1 MGRTMCFC
9 SVISYR
15 VVHIY
20 TPEVQRTS
28 HPTILISIWCWI
40 FFLLLLGISNNFY
53 GCFPSSRSVSSL
65 FSALIWLNNATKV
78 NLLEY
83 RIGTSYHLWSTP
95 CLLLGVHFLIHSI
108 NSTKLG
114 TQDKEGKEMR
124 SFLSRNSNIQV
135 LKRSM
140 TLRTTKR
147 E

>member
-1 MGRTMCFC
+1 MGQTMCLC

-28 HPTILISIWCWI
+28 HPTILISIWCWT
-40 FFLLLLGISNNFY
+40 FFLLLLVISNHFY
-53 GCFPSSRSVSSL
+53 GCFPSYHSVSSS
-65 FSALIWLNNATKV
+65 FSALMWLSNATKV
-78 NLLEY
+78 NVSED
-83 RIGTSYHLWSTP
+83 RIRTSYHLWNTP
-95 CLLLGVHFLIHSI
+95 CLVLGVRLPIRSI

-114 TQDKEGKEMR
+114 TRDKEVKEIC
-124 SFLSRNSNIQV
+124 SLPSRNSNIQV
-135 LKRSM
+135 WKRSM